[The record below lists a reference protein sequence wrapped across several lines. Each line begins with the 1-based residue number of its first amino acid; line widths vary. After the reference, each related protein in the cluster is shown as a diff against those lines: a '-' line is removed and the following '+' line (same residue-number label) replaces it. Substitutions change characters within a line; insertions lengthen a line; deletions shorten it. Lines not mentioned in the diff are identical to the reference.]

1 MPTVMTPS
9 QVEAVGTGKQKE
21 DRPMQQE
28 TTMSQWMISSARRLQ
43 AVGRRGGGVG
53 VLTVM
58 LFLPLT
64 AVAQA
69 PLETLAPLASDANVT
84 ARGQVAPG
92 DLDTSFGGEGKV
104 TTDFGDDR
112 NHEAHALAIQSDG
125 KLVVAGGSTGSG
137 NSDFALARYRPDGTL
152 DSTFGD
158 AGTVLTDF
166 GGGSFDFANA
176 LAIQAD
182 GKLVVAGWSNANG
195 RWDFALARYL
205 PNGTLDSTF
214 GDAGTVLTDFGG
226 GSFDFANA
234 LAIQA
239 DGKLVVA
246 GDSRGGGSFDF
257 ALARYLPDGTLDS
270 TFGDAGTVLTDFGS
284 ENFDFANAL
293 AIQADGKL
301 VVAGVSHNSD
311 SSDFALARYLPNGTL
326 DSTFGDAGKV
336 LTDFNGSI
344 DSVSAVTLQP
354 DGKLVVAG
362 GSGNC
367 CDFIINDFA
376 LARYRPDGTLDSTF
390 SDDGKVLTDFNR
402 GSDEGALTLALQ
414 PDGKLVVAGLSEA
427 SGSEDFALARYLP
440 NGTLDATFG
449 GDGTVLTDF
458 DGGSSD
464 TGIALAIQPRDGRLV
479 VAGRSIAGDHSV
491 FALARYHAITCS
503 GVVVTRVGTA
513 SNDTIVGTPGND
525 IIYGFAGHDRISG
538 LGSHDILCGGT
549 GNDTL
554 QGGSGKDLL
563 SGGPGT
569 DRCHGGSP
577 GRGDTASNC
586 ERVTGVP

>member
-1 MPTVMTPS
+1 MC
-9 QVEAVGTGKQKE
+9 
-21 DRPMQQE
+21 
-28 TTMSQWMISSARRLQ
+28 
-43 AVGRRGGGVG
+43 
-53 VLTVM
+53 
-58 LFLPLT
+58 PL
-64 AVAQA
+64 
-69 PLETLAPLASDANVT
+69 SC
-84 ARGQVAPG
+84 GQVH
-92 DLDTSFGGEGKV
+92 
-104 TTDFGDDR
+104 GDDR
-112 NHEAHALAIQSDG
+112 NEEAHALAIQSDG
-125 KLVVAGGSTGSG
+125 KLVVAGDSG
-137 NSDFALARYRPDGTL
+137 NCCFIINDFALARYRPDGTL

-166 GGGSFDFANA
+166 GGGSFDFARA

-182 GKLVVAGWSNANG
+182 GKLVVVG
-195 RWDFALARYL
+195 
-205 PNGTLDSTF
+205 
-214 GDAGTVLTDFGG
+214 
-226 GSFDFANA
+226 
-234 LAIQA
+234 
-239 DGKLVVA
+239 
-246 GDSRGGGSFDF
+246 
-257 ALARYLPDGTLDS
+257 
-270 TFGDAGTVLTDFGS
+270 
-284 ENFDFANAL
+284 E
-293 AIQADGKL
+293 
-301 VVAGVSHNSD
+301 SHDSD

-336 LTDFNGSI
+336 LTDFNI
-344 DSVSAVTLQP
+344 TDSVSAVTLQP

-427 SGSEDFALARYLP
+427 SGSMDFALARYLP

-449 GDGTVLTDF
+449 GAGKVTTDF
-458 DGGSSD
+458 GDD
-464 TGIALAIQPRDGRLV
+464 RYEGISALAIQPRDGRLV
-479 VAGRSIAGDHSV
+479 VAGFTGSDI
-491 FALARYHAITCS
+491 ALARYHAITCS

-513 SNDTIVGTPGND
+513 GNDTIVGTPSND
-525 IIYGFAGHDRISG
+525 VIYGFAGHDRISG

-554 QGGSGKDLL
+554 QGGSGKDRL

-577 GRGDTASNC
+577 GSGDTASNC